1 MSQSGNYRRGAGE
14 DYLRRFPEL
23 RKWVRECPACHRIG
37 YRPDL
42 PERLGV
48 DMKAQSLRQYFRPME
63 TDELGF
69 CMTCSRLQ
77 RR

>member
-1 MSQSGNYRRGAGE
+1 MSQSENYRRSAGE

-23 RKWVRECPACHRIG
+23 RRWIG

-48 DMKAQSLRQYFRPME
+48 DMKAQSLRRYFRPME
-63 TDELGF
+63 TDERGF

-77 RR
+77 KR